1 MNKTK
6 ILNHL
11 LAADDYVSGE
21 TLSKQYSVSR
31 QSIWKHINA
40 LTNDGYLIE
49 SVRRKG
55 YLLAQQTDIG
65 KNALARLAYQSPLFE
80 NGVYLNAVDSTNS
93 YAKSNAASLKTALIV
108 TGQQTAGR
116 GRLGRT
122 WLAPAEGSLCFTMLL
137 RPNIAPHLAAM
148 LTQVAALAM
157 YRAIEQTTGLKTQIK
172 WPNDI
177 VCEGKKVAGILTE
190 MATELNAVEYVIIG
204 IGVNVST
211 AQFDDSLAEIAT
223 SLALQ
228 SGQTVARLS
237 LLETFVE
244 HFNSLYNQFIK
255 TADLAFIVDD
265 LNKLSYIVGRDIWLI
280 DGDKK
285 QAARAK
291 YINPMGELIVE
302 VDGQEKHLYYGEV
315 SVRLNTD
322 GRANE
327 VI

>member
-6 ILNHL
+6 LLKHL

-21 TLSKQYSVSR
+21 MLSKQYGVSR

-40 LTNDGYLIE
+40 LTNEGYLIE

-55 YLLAQQTDIG
+55 YKLTPQADIG
-65 KNALARLAYQSPLFE
+65 KNALARLIYLSPLFDS
-80 NGVYLNAVDSTNS
+80 GDYLTAVDSTNS
-93 YAKSNAASLKTALIV
+93 YAKINAVNFKTALIV

-122 WLAPAEGSLCFTMLL
+122 WLAPADGSLCFSMLL

-157 YRAIEQTTGLKTQIK
+157 YRAIEQTTGLNTQIK

-177 VCEGKKVAGILTE
+177 ICGNKKVAGILTE
-190 MATELNAVEYVIIG
+190 MATELNAVEYVVIG

-211 AQFDDSLAEIAT
+211 DQFDDSLTKIAT
-223 SLALQ
+223 SLAAQ
-228 SGQTVARLS
+228 AGRAVSRLA
-237 LLETFVE
+237 LLEAFVD
-244 HFNSLYNQFIK
+244 HFNTLYQQFIK
-255 TADLAFIVDD
+255 KADLSFIVDD
-265 LNKLSYIVGRDIWLI
+265 LNALSYIVGHDIWLI
-280 DGDKK
+280 DGEQK
-285 QAARAK
+285 QAACAK

-302 VDGQEKHLYYGEV
+302 VDGQEKNLYYGEV
-315 SVRLNTD
+315 SVRLN
-322 GRANE
+322 E
-327 VI
+327 QK